1 MSLDELRKVVDQ
13 INEEI
18 VALFA
23 RRLEITKQ
31 IAKVKKEQKLPVD
44 DFSREEKQYK
54 MLRELSQKH
63 GLSPAVIEE
72 IFNLLVDYSKLTMK
86 MEMGHVEKDRLPG
99 N

>member
-1 MSLDELRKVVDQ
+1 MKLEELRKIVDG

-18 VALFA
+18 IVLLAK
-23 RRLEITKQ
+23 RLEVTKQ
-31 IAKVKKEQKLPVD
+31 IARVKKEEKLPVD
-44 DFSREEKQYK
+44 DFGREEKQLT
-54 MLRELSQKH
+54 MLRALAQKH

-72 IFNLLVDYSKLTMK
+72 IFNLFVDYSKLNMK